1 MGKKFRISILGII
14 AVVIY
19 LFISFFF
26 MLVPINLHAY
36 DFWVTIIISCLL
48 YGMGNM
54 FSNAFGFFS
63 KKQKPKANTIPGPFV
78 LAIILILI
86 LVIISFS
93 GAKIFHAKAY
103 ASILPIKDVEF
114 TEDIPDA
121 SATDSIALMD
131 TASAK
136 MLGDREIGAL
146 ANLVSQFNVSD
157 DYTQIDYQGAPV
169 KVSAL
174 YYAGFFKWINNND
187 SGVPGY
193 VSVNP
198 VTMSASYNELS
209 SGMKYVPSAY
219 LFEDAGRHIWMKYPT
234 TMWGNLHF
242 EIDEKGNPYYVASV
256 YEKTISLLSGKTVS
270 GCIILDPVTGETE
283 KYDLKDVPQWV
294 DMVYDGNTICEQYN
308 WYGNLSNGYWNS
320 VFSKKGCKKVTT
332 CYTYDEE
339 SSENIEIPDYGYVAK
354 DGDIWIYTGITS
366 VNSDSSNI
374 GFLLANERTGESHYF
389 SINGADEKSAMA
401 AAQGEVQEKGYIA
414 SFPSLINVEGNP
426 TYIMVLKDAS
436 GLVKL
441 YAAVNVEQY
450 NLVTTATTQAQCISQ
465 YKTLLG
471 IESGEIDPSE
481 VDLDDGSSDNDSS
494 DNSDSNSDT
503 SNGNSPVEEDI
514 IEATDTA
521 TITIADIKYADI
533 NGNTYI
539 YLITDA
545 NEIYKAK
552 ISTHED
558 MLLLKVGDVID
569 IDYGGNEIVEYR
581 VQVN

>member
-1 MGKKFRISILGII
+1 
-14 AVVIY
+14 
-19 LFISFFF
+19 
-26 MLVPINLHAY
+26 
-36 DFWVTIIISCLL
+36 
-48 YGMGNM
+48 
-54 FSNAFGFFS
+54 
-63 KKQKPKANTIPGPFV
+63 
-78 LAIILILI
+78 
-86 LVIISFS
+86 
-93 GAKIFHAKAY
+93 
-103 ASILPIKDVEF
+103 
-114 TEDIPDA
+114 
-121 SATDSIALMD
+121 
-131 TASAK
+131 
-136 MLGDREIGAL
+136 
-146 ANLVSQFNVSD
+146 
-157 DYTQIDYQGAPV
+157 
-169 KVSAL
+169 
-174 YYAGFFKWINNND
+174 
-187 SGVPGY
+187 
-193 VSVNP
+193 
-198 VTMSASYNELS
+198 
-209 SGMKYVPSAY
+209 
-219 LFEDAGRHIWMKYPT
+219 
-234 TMWGNLHF
+234 
-242 EIDEKGNPYYVASV
+242 
-256 YEKTISLLSGKTVS
+256 
-270 GCIILDPVTGETE
+270 
-283 KYDLKDVPQWV
+283 
-294 DMVYDGNTICEQYN
+294 
-308 WYGNLSNGYWNS
+308 
-320 VFSKKGCKKVTT
+320 
-332 CYTYDEE
+332 
-339 SSENIEIPDYGYVAK
+339 
-354 DGDIWIYTGITS
+354 
-366 VNSDSSNI
+366 
-374 GFLLANERTGESHYF
+374 
-389 SINGADEKSAMA
+389 MA

-494 DNSDSNSDT
+494 DNSDSNYDT

-581 VQVN
+581 VPVN